1 MRIGFASA
9 SATSAAVAL
18 AGDAVDGRAQP
29 RLLALRAARLRRARV
44 VRAGGEHERGGQ
56 RAPSAQRLRQDRRH
70 TRGSSSRM
78 RWLTTRLDPPGGID
92 TP

>member
-9 SATSAAVAL
+9 SATSAACAL

-29 RLLALRAARLRRARV
+29 RLLALRAARLRPARDRWRPPRAR
-44 VRAGGEHERGGQ
+44 ATDGRGHDDT
-56 RAPSAQRLRQDRRH
+56 SASTGLPARR
-70 TRGSSSRM
+70 SSSRT
-78 RWLTTRLDPPGGID
+78 RWLTTRLEPPGGID